1 MILSQSGGS
10 GGFGLRDPCPGCA
23 VGLSE
28 LAEVRPRCTGRR
40 FKSLCKALHP
50 LLPRVWALR
59 RVYGVIVSDVIPG
72 GPAEAAGLKIGDIL
86 VGADDRPT
94 DTLPALYAAMYLH
107 PIDEVLKIAV
117 KRGSEQK
124 TLYIPV
130 LEHRDQMD
138 KLMDAVDPE
147 KSLVPRLGI
156 LAIDLK
162 RAVSGPW
169 SKICEFPMEWS
180 SSPVPQNSSSPT
192 PASEPVM

>member
-1 MILSQSGGS
+1 
-10 GGFGLRDPCPGCA
+10 
-23 VGLSE
+23 
-28 LAEVRPRCTGRR
+28 
-40 FKSLCKALHP
+40 
-50 LLPRVWALR
+50 LR
-59 RVYGVIVSDVIPG
+59 RGYGVIVSDVIPG

-156 LAIDLK
+156 LAIDLNEQF
-162 RAVSGPW
+162 RALVEDLRNSQWSGRRRPCRRTPLPDTGLRAGDVIHTLNTHAHRFRRLTACHYGRPEAKLAVVLQVERDGKLQW
-169 SKICEFPMEWS
+169 LTFEME
-180 SSPVPQNSSSPT
+180 
-192 PASEPVM
+192 